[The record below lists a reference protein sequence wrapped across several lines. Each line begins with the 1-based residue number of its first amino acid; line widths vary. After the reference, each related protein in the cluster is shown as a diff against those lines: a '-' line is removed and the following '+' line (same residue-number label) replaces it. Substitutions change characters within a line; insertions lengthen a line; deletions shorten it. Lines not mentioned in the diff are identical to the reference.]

1 MTHGGITVAIEYGV
15 FVVDGLSVQKQSL
28 SLSGQTTGITD
39 AQGLMGVPPLTGTLV
54 RSLARVGAD
63 GWSLTATYPNN
74 ANQTYVLI
82 FSRQQ

>member
-1 MTHGGITVAIEYGV
+1 MAIEYGV
-15 FVVDGLSVQKQSL
+15 FIVDGLAVQQQSL
-28 SLSGQTTGITD
+28 SLSGQSTGITN
-39 AQGLMGVPPLTGTLV
+39 AEGLMAVPPLTATLV

-74 ANQTYVLI
+74 TNQTYVLI